1 MFSLI
6 LNDAKNSFKNCRS
19 SFSWT
24 KKMRKREEFVF
35 PHLSWATNQVKHR
48 TIAFWRGNHLVS
60 KNWEC
65 VRECAW
71 VCVGVFACVCVRA
84 CAWVCVLARVN
95 VRERERERE
104 TEWERSFFGPL
115 MRGNFCL
122 KPPPTKFS
130 GEAKKIRIWGKK
142 IAEREYF
149 LESQRDGT
157 ACNQTVMSTW
167 QRLAVT
173 KKQEC

>member
-6 LNDAKNSFKNCRS
+6 LNDAKKSFKRCRS

-35 PHLSWATNQVKHR
+35 PHLSWAINQVKHR

-65 VRECAW
+65 VR
-71 VCVGVFACVCVRA
+71 VCVCLRGWTWERE
-84 CAWVCVLARVN
+84 
-95 VRERERERE
+95 RERERERE
-104 TEWERSFFGPL
+104 TEWERSFFGPS

-142 IAEREYF
+142 FAERESLHF
-149 LESQRDGT
+149 ESQRDGT
-157 ACNQTVMSTW
+157 ACNQIVMSTW
-167 QRLAVT
+167 QRLAVS